1 MATVGSAAEAK
12 DRLVL
17 DQLRI
22 ALTNLKPNHFLM
34 PAFGAIIALMF
45 ARWVEVW
52 YLVIWYGALVVS
64 VLPLAIISMR
74 FLRAEPSPAERHKWV
89 RRTTLAYLVFT
100 IVWSGQGAL
109 LWAPGDDLNHMLLM
123 LFLCCTLAGNGAL
136 VGASAPMSIVA
147 YSVYGTAIVLM
158 PFQTGGFIYWGLSGL
173 AFFYALYMAWMS
185 KQYFETTRSMLLL
198 TNDKNDLIAAL
209 AQSKEQS
216 DIARFRAEAA
226 SHAKSQFLANMSHE
240 LRTPLNAI
248 IGFSELIQ
256 SRAFRSDVE
265 RHIEYAGLIHASG
278 DHLLALINDILDLAK
293 IEAGA
298 FALRERDVDMDALLD
313 ESLRLMAAKAQ
324 ENRLELRKEVMA
336 PLPHLLGD
344 ERALKQ
350 VLLNLLS
357 NAIKF
362 TPARGTVTVFAHTDA
377 DEGVTFGICDTGVGI
392 APDDQE
398 RVFENFGQGRHDVVT
413 ADKGTGLGLPIVK
426 GLVEAHGGRVLL
438 ASEPGGG
445 TTITIELP
453 AARTRA
459 CAELR
464 AAS

>member
-1 MATVGSAAEAK
+1 MLTVGNAAEAK

-22 ALTNLKPNHFLM
+22 ALTNLKPNHLLM
-34 PAFGAIIALMF
+34 PTFGAIIALMF

-52 YLVIWYGALVVS
+52 RLVIWYGALVIS
-64 VLPLAIISMR
+64 VLPLALVSWR
-74 FLRAEPSPAERHKWV
+74 FLKAEPAPAERRKWI
-89 RRTTLAYLVFT
+89 RRTTLSYLVFT
-100 IVWSGQGAL
+100 IVWSAQGAL

-158 PFQTGGFIYWGLSGL
+158 PFQTGGVIYWGLSGL

-216 DIARFRAEAA
+216 DIARYRAEAA

-248 IGFSELIQ
+248 LGFSELIQ
-256 SRAFRSDVE
+256 SRTFRSDVE

-278 DHLLALINDILDLAK
+278 GHLLALINDILDLAK
-293 IEAGA
+293 IEAGG
-298 FALRERDVDMDALLD
+298 FSLRERDVDMSALLD
-313 ESLRLMAAKAQ
+313 ESLRLVAAKAA
-324 ENRLELRKEVMA
+324 ENRLVLHKEVAA

-362 TPARGTVTVFAHTDA
+362 TPPQGTVTVFARAEED
-377 DEGVTFGICDTGVGI
+377 DGVTFGVRDTGVGI
-392 APDDQE
+392 AQDEQD
-398 RVFENFGQGRHDVVT
+398 RVFENFGQGRHDVVS

-426 GLVEAHGGRVLL
+426 GLVEAHGGLVSLI
-438 ASEPGGG
+438 SEPGSG
-445 TTITIELP
+445 TMVTVELP
-453 AARTRA
+453 ATRTRA